1 VFPSTLRLTFAG
13 FPGGN
18 EQLDEKQMAAYDHS
32 MQAIL
37 TPAAL
42 DFIPAPIRQK
52 LKLKAGTV
60 LDFDETAPFLKA
72 TTAISLEDM
81 MSCIGVA
88 KGSYEGLSSA
98 DYLDVTRGKADA

>member
-1 VFPSTLRLTFAG
+1 
-13 FPGGN
+13 
-18 EQLDEKQMAAYDHS
+18 

-52 LKLKAGTV
+52 LKLEAGSV
-60 LDFDETAPFLKA
+60 LEFDEEVPFIKA
-72 TTAISLEDM
+72 VPSFSVADM

-88 KGSYEGLSSA
+88 KGQYEGLSA
-98 DYLDVTRGKADA
+98 AEFIEATRGKTDA